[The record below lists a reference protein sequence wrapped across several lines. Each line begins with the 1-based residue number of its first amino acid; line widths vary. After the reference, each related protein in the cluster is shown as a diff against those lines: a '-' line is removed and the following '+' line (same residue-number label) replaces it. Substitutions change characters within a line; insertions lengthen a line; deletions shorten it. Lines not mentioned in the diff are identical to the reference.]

1 MTGHPIRE
9 RRRCGI
15 LLPVTALPQG
25 PGNGD
30 LDGAARFIDWLL
42 SAGVTVWQ
50 ILPVSPPHNDR
61 SPYHCL
67 SAHAG
72 DPALIGLQWL
82 REQGW
87 CEAVPPSA
95 SRRQHLN
102 LAYQQFSDHSR
113 PDAQREYDYFI
124 ETTHHWLDDYA
135 LFIALRRQH
144 ENRPWVDWPA
154 PLRDREPETM
164 AQVRKQWSNAIDE
177 IKFVQFLFFKQWQEL
192 RDYARPRGVLLFG
205 DMPLFVAHDSADVWA
220 NRPYFQLAGDG
231 KADVV
236 AGVPPDYFSETGQR
250 WGNPH
255 YRWPA
260 MQADN
265 FLWWT
270 RRMATQLNM
279 YDLVRLDHFRGL
291 QASWEIP
298 AHSNSAE
305 QGIWQ
310 EAPGAELLHCLQE
323 KFTNLP
329 LVAEDLGLITPAVI
343 ALREQF
349 NLPGM
354 SVLQFAFD
362 GGADNPY
369 LPHNLDKNSVL
380 YTGTHD
386 NDTSLAW
393 YEDLAEP
400 QREKVRA
407 YLRCQTPDMPAALAA
422 TALASVA
429 RWAVIPLQDVL
440 GLGAGHR
447 INTPGTSTGNW
458 RWRFEWRQLTSEV
471 ADNLRTLNT
480 LYGR

>member
-1 MTGHPIRE
+1 MNRHPVSE

-15 LLPVTALPQG
+15 LLPVTALPES

-30 LDGAARFIDWLL
+30 LDAAPRFIDWLV
-42 SAGVTVWQ
+42 SVGASVWQ
-50 ILPVSPPHNDR
+50 LLPMGPPHVDR
-61 SPYHCL
+61 SPYLCL

-87 CEAVPPSA
+87 CGTVPPTGN
-95 SRRQHLN
+95 RRQYLN
-102 LAYQQFSDHSR
+102 MAYQHFSNHPKFDV
-113 PDAQREYDYFI
+113 QQEYQHFV

-135 LFIALRRQH
+135 LFIVLRQH
-144 ENRPWVDWPA
+144 HEKRAWIDWPA
-154 PLRDREPETM
+154 PLRHREPAAM
-164 AQVRKQWSNAIDE
+164 ARARAQWSAILDE
-177 IKFVQFLFFKQWQEL
+177 IKFTQFLFFKQWGEI
-192 RDYARPRGVLLFG
+192 RNYAQQSGLLLFG

-220 NRPYFQLAGDG
+220 NRHYFQLEEDG
-231 KADVV
+231 HAAVV
-236 AGVPPDYFSETGQR
+236 AGVPPDYFSATGQR

-255 YRWPA
+255 YRWSA

-270 RRMATQLNM
+270 KRMETQLNM

-291 QASWEIP
+291 QAAWEIP
-298 AHSNSAE
+298 AHSTSAE
-305 QGIWQ
+305 QGAWQ
-310 EAPGAELLHCLQE
+310 EAPGAELLHCLE
-323 KFTNLP
+323 NNFANLP
-329 LVAEDLGLITPAVI
+329 LVAEDLGLITPNVV

-354 SVLQFAFD
+354 GVLQFAFD

-369 LPHNLDKNSVL
+369 LPHNLHKNCVL

-393 YEDLAEP
+393 FQALTNK
-400 QREKVRA
+400 QRLRVLT
-407 YLRCQTPDMPAALAA
+407 YLRCETKDMPLELLA

-429 RWAVIPLQDVL
+429 QWAILPLQDVL
-440 GLGAGHR
+440 RLGAGHR
-447 INTPGTSTGNW
+447 INIPSTSVGNW
-458 RWRFEWRQLTSEV
+458 RWRFEWRQLTTQLT
-471 ADNLRTLNT
+471 DDLRTLNA